1 MVCPCAGRDTDEVE
15 AAGPAPRIVGFKP
28 CLGGAAE
35 AFLLGGGE
43 SFKGAF
49 KAAFGAGLHFH
60 KNKGSLFLGHDIQ
73 LKLAGAPVAVEYI
86 PSKAGKVGCGRLL
99 TFCPGSGLGRA
110 RPWGRLF
117 FRILPGKAPQ
127 EIQHSQPCSCFLGR
141 RTPRKS
147 RRCRG
152 QGPYLARASRCSFVP

>member
-1 MVCPCAGRDTDEVE
+1 M
-15 AAGPAPRIVGFKP
+15 GFKP

-35 AFLLGGGE
+35 AFLLGVGE
-43 SFKGAF
+43 GFKGAF

-110 RPWGRLF
+110 RPWGR
-117 FRILPGKAPQ
+117 
-127 EIQHSQPCSCFLGR
+127 
-141 RTPRKS
+141 
-147 RRCRG
+147 
-152 QGPYLARASRCSFVP
+152 